1 MQIAAVAGGG
11 LFLLLLNGQDVIGSV
26 GMVLMMIVLVW
37 GVAFLRRAATL
48 QALITRVRPM
58 QRGGDYP
65 ANRALTPDLVEKIA
79 REQAAAG
86 DVVRYGGYRPFVG
99 AGEPLR
105 DWSTAVLLIE
115 SQPNPLLPYLERN
128 RRGDEPRV
136 EETGGLI
143 PFTVDEIMAY
153 VGKQLTA
160 DLREHAAPGE
170 RIEQLTVE
178 RHRYSRAGMVPIKR
192 RRWRAS
198 LLLEPQARSWE
209 TDTEVIPVVQ
219 DRERYA
225 ATREYLCIRVGS
237 WDQEL
242 VTTMFVGFD
251 LRGNTFY
258 SEFYPHLLTP
268 VTASFHLVDQ
278 LPERLTGGLLARVA
292 WDVLVSLPV
301 AVTRTAMRG
310 LGTLSGWLLGRN
322 IGAIAGTV
330 MNLGTARVAAP
341 EGPVD
346 TSEFRLGRYAVD
358 LVDTGALSSLRE
370 LAAASDFH
378 HFFQESDTI
387 KYVKIVERRLLQIIR
402 EFLKDHNVDLADYD
416 ARQTTILDNSTNY
429 GDATIHGSGNI
440 NQGGRQSVSP
450 SGAGGR

>member
-330 MNLGTARVAAP
+330 DR
-341 EGPVD
+341 
-346 TSEFRLGRYAVD
+346 
-358 LVDTGALSSLRE
+358 
-370 LAAASDFH
+370 
-378 HFFQESDTI
+378 
-387 KYVKIVERRLLQIIR
+387 K
-402 EFLKDHNVDLADYD
+402 
-416 ARQTTILDNSTNY
+416 
-429 GDATIHGSGNI
+429 
-440 NQGGRQSVSP
+440 SVV
-450 SGAGGR
+450 